1 MATITS
7 KQRKTGLVY
16 YIVYNHTKED
26 GSRKQNWIRCNS
38 LHDAYLL
45 LPEVEDYE
53 RRNLIYP
60 IPIENQHYRI
70 AAKSKKA
77 PAEVGAGVTVKQ
89 LIMEYMEHRCKNGFW
104 EAATCRYNASLSE
117 NYIYPYLGDYLITKI
132 QPRDL
137 QLFYDDLPNYKA
149 VRQRKKD
156 SITKVSKRTVRE
168 IHKIIRPAFA
178 YAVNLGYIKFN
189 PANDL
194 EQPKLESPKRA
205 QWTEE
210 EVRRAI
216 SLCVDPDLQLMMQV
230 MYCAT
235 ARSGELLGLQW
246 ECVHVFGK
254 DEEHPYIYIDKE
266 LARLNKDS
274 IESTDTVVY
283 LKFPA
288 ISPNQKTQLV
298 LKKPKTDSSVRKV
311 YIPFSLAEKLRE
323 HKKAQDEI
331 LSLSDY
337 PRYDMVFCHD
347 NGRPISDDTLLK
359 RFKRLLQ
366 EHGLRQV
373 DPYSLRHSGA
383 TAKLRASRDIKA
395 VQGDMGHSSTDM
407 LLNVYADIVDEER
420 QKLAAHME
428 SKLYADLNDEK
439 GDWGQT
445 AEAKRSNR
453 AEDANYALV
462 SGC

>member
-7 KQRKTGLVY
+7 KQRANGLVY
-16 YIVYNHTKED
+16 YIVYNHTEED
-26 GSRKQNWIRCNS
+26 GSRKQKWIRCNS
-38 LHDAYLL
+38 LHDARLL
-45 LPEVEDYE
+45 LPEIEDYE
-53 RRNLIYP
+53 HRNLIYP
-60 IPIENQHYRI
+60 IPQENQQYRI
-70 AAKSKKA
+70 AAKAKKA
-77 PAEVGAGVTVKQ
+77 PIEIGAGITVKQ
-89 LIMEYMEHRCKNGFW
+89 LIMEYMDHRCKNGFW
-104 EAATCRYNASLSE
+104 EAATCQYNESLSK
-117 NYIYPYLGDYLITKI
+117 NYIYPYIGDYLIVKI

-137 QLFYDDLPNYKA
+137 QLFYNDLPNHEA
-149 VRQRKKD
+149 VRQRKMD
-156 SITKVSKRTVRE
+156 SVTKITKRTVRE

-178 YAVNLGYIKFN
+178 YAINLGYIKYN

-194 EQPKLESPKRA
+194 EQPKLEAKKRA

-210 EVRRAI
+210 EVKKAI
-216 SLCVDPDLQLMMQV
+216 SLCEDPDLLLMMQV

-246 ECVHVFGK
+246 KCVHIFGK
-254 DEEHPYIYIDKE
+254 DAERPYIYIDKE
-266 LARLNKDS
+266 LARLGKDS

-283 LKFPA
+283 LTFPA
-288 ISPNQKTQLV
+288 ISPNQKTLLV
-298 LKKPKTDSSVRKV
+298 LKKPKTASSVRKI

-323 HKKAQDEI
+323 HKRAQDEL
-331 LSLSDY
+331 LSMSDY

-347 NGRPISDDTLLK
+347 NGRPISDDTMLK

-428 SKLYADLNDEK
+428 SNLYADSLSDEARNSDPDGEK
-439 GDWGQT
+439 
-445 AEAKRSNR
+445 E
-453 AEDANYALV
+453 
-462 SGC
+462 